1 MSNGNGG
8 HEAAVLA
15 LGEDLFRRMKGETP
29 GVFNKDFWQ
38 GKILD
43 WAMKDRSFKVDMFRF
58 VDVLPVLEDKEQ
70 VSKHVKEYLLK
81 EGRELPTVISA
92 ALKAATG
99 GLTAGLASAAIKKNV
114 TDMAERFI
122 VGQDAKSA
130 LSELKKLHKQGIAFT
145 VDLLGEA
152 TVSEGES
159 DDYARRY
166 MDLIDNLAD
175 EVQGWSSDE
184 VIDRNHLGAIPRT
197 NVSLKISAMFS
208 QIDPVDPAGSVARL
222 KARVLPLFLHAK
234 KKNVFLNMDL
244 EQWAFHEI
252 TYDLF
257 EEVLSH
263 DELKAWP
270 HVGIVVQAYL
280 KSAERD
286 VHRLIALA
294 KKRGAPITVRLV
306 KGAYWDYE
314 TVVAQQNGH
323 EPPVFQDKAETDRHY
338 EKLSRLLLENVEHLY
353 PAFGSHN
360 LRSVTNALVV
370 AKELKVPER
379 AYEVQMLFG
388 MAEPERKVLRGLGH
402 RVRVYAPVGELLPG
416 MAYLVR
422 RLLENTS
429 NDGFLK
435 LSHHDNVDTKL
446 LLGAPTPS
454 SEGPSSESAR
464 VASPMVRGDLSTPF
478 DGCPPT
484 DFTDR
489 ARHRAFTEAREKV
502 LRSLPRAVPVVV
514 DGKARSDGPSFDRA
528 CPSETSRTVAKVTL
542 ASKSDAERAL
552 DVCAR
557 AYPAWRDRPLKER
570 AQLLEKLADVIER
583 DRDELSLLIA
593 VEVGKPWKGADADVC
608 EAVDF
613 CRYYARQALTE
624 LASRVQGRALGE
636 HNVFTFEGR
645 GPTVVIAPWNF
656 PLAILCGMAA
666 AALVAGN
673 PVVMKPAEQSSAIGH
688 ALYTRMI
695 EAGFPPDVVQFVPGV
710 GEDIGPTL
718 TSSPHTANIVFTGS
732 KAVGLSILEGAAK
745 VRPGQRE
752 LTRVVCEMG
761 GKNAIIVDDDADLD
775 EAIKGTIESAFG
787 FGGQKCSAASR
798 VIVLAGVWEA
808 FSRRLVEA
816 ARSLEQGPAHDCAY
830 FFGPVVDDEAHA
842 RLMKVVENPGE
853 GARVL
858 MRGKPVS
865 GGHFV
870 PPTIVE
876 VTDARHPL
884 MHQEL
889 FGPVLACHVVKSFD
903 EALQVATSTEY
914 ALTGAVFSRS
924 PVHLEAARR
933 RFRVGNLYLNR
944 GSTGALVERQ
954 PFGGFQ
960 MSGLGTKAG
969 GPTYLL
975 QFVNPRVVTENTLRR
990 GFTPDLET

>member
-1 MSNGNGG
+1 MSPTDQVA
-8 HEAAVLA
+8 HDQAVLA
-15 LGEDLFRRMKGETP
+15 LGNDLFQRMKGETP

-43 WAMKDRSFKVDMFRF
+43 WAMKDPSFKVDMFRF
-58 VDVLPVLEDKEQ
+58 VDVLPVLEGKEQ
-70 VSKHVKEYLLK
+70 VSQHIKEYLLRD
-81 EGRELPTVISA
+81 GRELPTVINA

-152 TVSEGES
+152 TLSENES
-159 DDYARRY
+159 DEYARRY

-175 EVQGWSSDE
+175 EVASWPTDE
-184 VIDRNHLGAIPRT
+184 VIDRNHLGPIPRT

-208 QIDPVDPAGSVARL
+208 QIDPVDPVGSVARL
-222 KARVLPLFLHAK
+222 RARVLPLFLHAK

-244 EQWAFHEI
+244 EQWAFHDI

-257 EEVLSH
+257 EEILSH
-263 DELKAWP
+263 DELRAWP

-286 VHRLIALA
+286 VERLIALA
-294 KKRGAPITVRLV
+294 KKRGAPVTVRLV

-314 TVVAQQNGH
+314 TVIAQQNGH
-323 EPPVFQDKAETDRHY
+323 EPPVFQDKAETDLNY
-338 EKLSRLLLENVEHLY
+338 EKLSRILLANLAHIY

-360 LRSVTNALVV
+360 LRSLTNALVV
-370 AKELKVPER
+370 AKQSGAPER
-379 AYEVQMLFG
+379 AYEVQMLYG

-435 LSHHDNVDTKL
+435 LSHHDNVDTGL
-446 LLGAPTPS
+446 LLKTPVPS
-454 SEGPSSESAR
+454 SAGEPAR
-464 VASPMVRGDLSTPF
+464 KTPMVRGDLSTPF
-478 DGCPPT
+478 EGCAPT

-489 ARHRAFTEAREKV
+489 ARWRAFNTVREKV
-502 LRSLPRAVPVVV
+502 NASFPRKVPVVV
-514 DGKARSDGPSFDRA
+514 EGAVRSEGKSIARV
-528 CPSETSRTVAKVTL
+528 CPSTTTLTVANVTL
-542 ASKSDAERAL
+542 ASVDDATRAL
-552 DVCAR
+552 DACAR
-557 AYPAWRDRPLKER
+557 AYPEWRDRPLVER
-570 AQLLEKLADVIER
+570 AKLLEKLADVLER

-593 VEVGKPWKGADADVC
+593 FEVGKPWKGADADVC

-613 CRYYARQALTE
+613 CRYYARQAQSE
-624 LASRVQGRALGE
+624 LAPRTQGHVLGE
-636 HNVFTFEGR
+636 HNLMTFEGR

-656 PLAILCGMAA
+656 PLAILCGMAT

-673 PVVMKPAEQSSAIGH
+673 PVVMKPAEQSSAVGH
-688 ALYTRMI
+688 ALFTRML
-695 EAGFPPDVVQFVPGV
+695 EAGFPTSVVHFLPGI
-710 GEDIGPTL
+710 GEDVGPVL

-732 KAVGLSILEGAAK
+732 KSVGLSILESAAK

-761 GKNAIIVDDDADLD
+761 GKNAIIVDDDADID
-775 EAIKGTIESAFG
+775 EAIKGCVESAFG

-798 VIVLAGVWEA
+798 VLVLEGVWEA

-816 ARSLEQGPAHDCAY
+816 ARSLEQGPAHDPAY
-830 FFGPVVDDEAHA
+830 AFGPVVDEEAHA
-842 RLMKVVENPGE
+842 RLMRVIENPGE
-853 GARVL
+853 GVRVL
-858 MRGKPVS
+858 MRGKPVT
-865 GGHFV
+865 GGHYV
-870 PPTIVE
+870 PATIVE
-876 VTDARHPL
+876 VSDPNHAL
-884 MHQEL
+884 MQNEL

-903 EALQVATSTEY
+903 DALTIATASDY

-924 PVHLEAARR
+924 PMHLDEARR